1 MIEMDWAK
9 PVAQSA
15 LVALIFI
22 RWLRTDGRREPRWG
36 SAIYDRCDAEAG
48 ERHFVEREKKMKKTT
63 SGRDGWVGWGLER
76 TKLGVVGVGGEWLR
90 CQRRAEKKK
99 SAPRTN

>member
-1 MIEMDWAK
+1 MSKGSVHARSLAPSLFRRQAGWVNRAAEAGGIEMDWAK

-22 RWLRTDGRREPRWG
+22 RWLRADGRREPRWG

-63 SGRDGWVGWGLER
+63 SGRDGWVGWG
-76 TKLGVVGVGGEWLR
+76 
-90 CQRRAEKKK
+90 
-99 SAPRTN
+99 